1 VQANPGELSAR
12 VGLVGIDVRRLPGFK
27 RLAADY
33 AYAFGA
39 LAPFFA
45 GDPSQRG
52 AWAETIGRVQ
62 SQQSRRSQEVAS
74 VVRAQ
79 QQRRGAPPAA
89 LTAAEKLADKRT
101 VAVLTGQQA
110 GLFGGPLFTLLKA
123 LTALKLAEQITRDH
137 GVPAVA
143 VFWIEAEDHDWDEV
157 RSCTVFDG
165 DMAARTVG
173 LPPRTGDPL
182 PVAAVPLDGQI
193 TGVLHELEQIL
204 PPTEF
209 RTSLLAD
216 LQAAYAPGIGMAE
229 AFGRWIERVLGDRG
243 LVVYDASDLAAKPFV
258 AGLFSR
264 ELSSP
269 GQTAKLAA
277 QAGADLVARGFH
289 AQVQTAGDSVDGV
302 ALFRLDAQGRR
313 PIHSR
318 NGNFLVNDQSVPASA
333 LVKEATE
340 QPARF
345 SPSVLL
351 RPVVQDTIFP
361 TACYVAGPNELAY
374 LGQLRGIYERFGVP
388 MPLMYSRASATL
400 VDSAAARFL
409 SKYNVAFE
417 SLQAQDD
424 SMLNELLKTQI
435 PAEVDEAI
443 VAATRTIEEH
453 MTQVIEV
460 VPALDPT
467 LEGAAR
473 TTLSRMQ
480 KDLETL
486 QSKTIQAA
494 KRRNETLR
502 RQFVRT
508 RALAFPNGH
517 AQERTIGFVS
527 FLNQYGSSLVE
538 RLWQELPLGLGQH
551 WIVTI

>member
-1 VQANPGELSAR
+1 LQANPSELSTSGAA
-12 VGLVGIDVRRLPGFK
+12 VSIDVRRLPGIK

-45 GDPSQRG
+45 GDPSDRT
-52 AWAETIGRVQ
+52 AWADAVARTQ
-62 SQQSRRSQEVAS
+62 SHPRRSRELAAVI
-74 VVRAQ
+74 RAQ

-89 LTAAEKLADKRT
+89 LAAAERLSDPRT
-101 VAVLTGQQA
+101 VAILTGQQA
-110 GLFGGPLFTLLKA
+110 GLFGGPLFTILKA
-123 LTALKLAEQITRDH
+123 LTALKLAEQVTREH
-137 GVPAVA
+137 GAPAVA

-165 DMAARTVG
+165 EMATRTVN

-182 PVAAVPLDGQI
+182 PVAAVTLD
-193 TGVLHELEQIL
+193 TGIADVLTELEQIL

-209 RTSLLAD
+209 RTSLIAD
-216 LQAAYAPGIGMAE
+216 LRAAYAPGIGMAD

-243 LVVYDASDLAAKPFV
+243 LVVYDASDPAAKPLV
-258 AGLFSR
+258 ADLFSR

-289 AQVQTAGDSVDGV
+289 VQVQAPGDNGDGV
-302 ALFRLDAQGRR
+302 ALFRIDSHGRR
-313 PIHSR
+313 PIQAR
-318 NGNFLVNDQSVPASA
+318 NGGFIINDQPVAPAA
-333 LVKEATE
+333 LAQEAAE
-340 QPARF
+340 RPAAF

-351 RPVVQDTIFP
+351 RPIVQDTIFP

-374 LGQLRGIYERFGVP
+374 LGQLRGIYARFGVP
-388 MPLMYSRASATL
+388 MPLMYCRASATL

-409 SKYNVAFE
+409 AKHNFAFE
-417 SLQAQDD
+417 SLQVQDD
-424 SMLNELLKTQI
+424 SMLNELLRTQI
-435 PAEVDEAI
+435 PAEVDQALA
-443 VAATRTIEEH
+443 AATRAIEEH
-453 MTQVIEV
+453 MAHVIDV
-460 VPALDPT
+460 MPALDPP

-473 TTLSRMQ
+473 TTLTRMQ

-486 QSKTIQAA
+486 QGKTIQAA
-494 KRRNETLR
+494 KRRHETLR

-517 AQERTIGFVS
+517 AQERTISFVS

-538 RLWQELPLGLGQH
+538 RLWQELPVGLGQH